1 MIELRGER
9 IVLRAL
15 EREHCQ
21 ELWQR
26 HEPVRPVATEPL
38 NVGLSVE
45 KADRWF
51 EDIQA
56 KQGQEHV
63 YLGIFDHEDRLLGDI
78 QLADIDWRDRT
89 ASLGGSLSLEIYRGH
104 GYGTDAALAIL
115 RYGFQELGLY
125 RVEAE
130 TADYNLPARR
140 VLEKVGFREEGRRR
154 QKLYRAGRRWDS
166 LVYGLLRNEFTADSS
181 KDSAATDQEAQ
192 PSPS

>member
-15 EREHCQ
+15 EREHCR

-26 HEPVRPVATEPL
+26 YEPVRPVATEPL

-45 KADRWF
+45 RADQWF
-51 EDIQA
+51 EEIQA
-56 KQGQEHV
+56 KQGQEQV

-78 QLADIDWRDRT
+78 QLADIDWRNRT
-89 ASLGGSLSLEIYRGH
+89 ASLGGSLSLEIHRGH

-130 TADYNLPARR
+130 TAEYNLAARR
-140 VLEKVGFREEGRRR
+140 VLEKAGFREEGRRR

-166 LVYGLLRNEFTADSS
+166 MVYGLLQSEFATRPSN
-181 KDSAATDQEAQ
+181 DSAPTAQEAQ

>member
-1 MIELRGER
+1 MIELQGER

-15 EREHCQ
+15 EREHCR

-26 HEPVRPVATEPL
+26 HEPVHPVATEPL

-45 KADRWF
+45 RADQWF
-51 EDIQA
+51 EEIQA

-78 QLADIDWRDRT
+78 QLADIDWRNRT
-89 ASLGGSLSLEIYRGH
+89 ASLGGGLSLEIHRGH
-104 GYGTDAALAIL
+104 GYGTDAAVAIL

-130 TADYNLPARR
+130 TAEYNLAARR

-166 LVYGLLRNEFTADSS
+166 LVFGLLENEFTAVVSNDS
-181 KDSAATDQEAQ
+181 TPTGHGAQ
-192 PSPS
+192 LSTG